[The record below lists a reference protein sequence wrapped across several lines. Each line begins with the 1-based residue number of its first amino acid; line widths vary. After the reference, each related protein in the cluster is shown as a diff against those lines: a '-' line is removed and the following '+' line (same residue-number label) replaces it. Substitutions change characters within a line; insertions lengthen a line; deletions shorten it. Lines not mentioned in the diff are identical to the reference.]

1 MFEVK
6 NISEYIDKIYNGT
19 STITK
24 RDLVS
29 SAKKSLKKT
38 NHDFSREEVSV
49 LFPFIAKQVKMEREG
64 LEYRR
69 VFGGRTLGGV
79 LKDLDQMANMG
90 MFGDY
95 AEKRNQDSEVSY
107 QEGEERFGKTYAWI
121 NQLFSSD
128 KLKDDVDKY
137 YDIVKKLGE
146 VHEEFKDGERTFK
159 FNMTAD
165 KEFSTPISKTEKSK
179 FLVCSLLN
187 DFITNKCPNFIVESK
202 NTGVQMDLKMPTVYL
217 ATILTLRSVVQDDES
232 FNKIL
237 KTLSIPLRKSITEGI
252 FNVDNSIV
260 REGAIKLC
268 KARLEQLNSNGGN
281 YNTDVGAL
289 FYDLVLEQQLHRSI
303 EKVNDLA
310 VRITNQGSN
319 YPFIIIKDNGISLV
333 RPTEVPD
340 FEDVSTAYAGLKN
353 AGSALGAFAYLDKK
367 IFENKKDKI
376 IDTPEEIAEVMLAN
390 LIMLENCGMDEA
402 SKKVYQQMFILPLI
416 QSIDSFDAKQIKE
429 IQDTALEDVRE
440 LNVLSADR
448 YANYGKSAF
457 KSKKEAEKFRKL
469 IVKELYA
476 QGRKKGLY
484 KEKSLGKSNELREAI
499 TLTIGYLNNSKFKGN
514 DFGQNVAEM
523 QIADVDSE
531 AKFAVFDE
539 IYKEYANIISELQ
552 KFDAQMLS
560 KTDREK
566 TLKNSEAT
574 KEKAKE
580 LAQNAV
586 QAGKDAHNTMT
597 R

>member
-1 MFEVK
+1 MFKVK

-38 NHDFSREEVSV
+38 NHDFSREEVAV
-49 LFPFIAKQVKMEREG
+49 LFPFIAKQVKMERDG

-90 MFGDY
+90 MFGDN
-95 AEKRNQDSEVSY
+95 AEKRKQESERLY
-107 QEGEERFGKTYAWI
+107 QEGEGDFGKIYAWI
-121 NQLFSSD
+121 KQLPSSD
-128 KLKDDVDKY
+128 QMKEDVDKY
-137 YDIVKKLGE
+137 YDIVRKMGE
-146 VHEEFKDGERTFK
+146 VHEEVKDGERSFK

-165 KEFSTPISKTEKSK
+165 KEFSTPISREEGSK

-187 DFITNKCPNFIVESK
+187 DFIVNKCPKFVVEKKTS
-202 NTGVQMDLKMPTVYL
+202 GEEFDLKMPVVYL
-217 ATILTLRSVVQDDES
+217 ATILTLRSIIKDDES
-232 FNKIL
+232 YNQIL
-237 KTLSIPLRKSITEGI
+237 KTLTIPLRKSISERI
-252 FNVDNSIV
+252 FDIDNGIV
-260 REGAIKLC
+260 REEAVKLC

-281 YNTDVGAL
+281 YNTDAGAL

-333 RPTEVPD
+333 KPTEVPS
-340 FEDVSTAYAGLKN
+340 FEDVEKAYAELGN
-353 AGSALGAFAYLDKK
+353 VGSALGAFAYLDKE
-367 IFENKKDKI
+367 IFENKEDKI

-390 LIMLENCGMDEA
+390 LIMLENCGMND
-402 SKKVYQQMFILPLI
+402 SGKKVYQQMFILPLI
-416 QSIDSFDAKQIKE
+416 QCMDSIEAKEIKQ
-429 IQDTALEDVRE
+429 IQDTALEDVKK
-440 LNVLSADR
+440 LNVLSADK
-448 YANYGKSAF
+448 YANYGKSQF
-457 KSKKEAEKFRKL
+457 KSKQEAEKFRKL

-476 QGRKKGLY
+476 QGNKKGLY

-552 KFDAQMLS
+552 KFDAQMLL
-560 KTDREK
+560 KTDREQV
-566 TLKNSEAT
+566 LKDSEAT
-574 KEKAKE
+574 KAKAKE

-586 QAGKDAHNTMT
+586 QAGKDAGKTLG